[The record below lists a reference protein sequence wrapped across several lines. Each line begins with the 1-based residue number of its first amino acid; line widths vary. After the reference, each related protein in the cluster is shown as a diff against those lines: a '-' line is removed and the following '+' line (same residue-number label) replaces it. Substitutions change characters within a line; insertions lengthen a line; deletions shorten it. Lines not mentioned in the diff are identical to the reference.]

1 MCSLII
7 KISGA
12 LGAEHISERKGGTEK
27 PVTIGLSGAE
37 NLFHFLLIKY
47 VREGVNHLKEHSSLP
62 TIQPLDAI
70 NQPLSFPPP
79 PSNRARPKE
88 GRHAQIKP
96 LQNTSSPSDNIFYG
110 QNIKANGG
118 GGGGDTQNC
127 TSIHSCLV
135 EQFFSFGTRTF
146 LIGLCLAFFPF
157 CALAPVSSV
166 CLM

>member
-62 TIQPLDAI
+62 TILDQPLDAI
-70 NQPLSFPPP
+70 NQPLPPP
-79 PSNRARPKE
+79 LRTEPDPRK
-88 GRHAQIKP
+88 
-96 LQNTSSPSDNIFYG
+96 D
-110 QNIKANGG
+110 
-118 GGGGDTQNC
+118 DT
-127 TSIHSCLV
+127 H
-135 EQFFSFGTRTF
+135 R
-146 LIGLCLAFFPF
+146 
-157 CALAPVSSV
+157 
-166 CLM
+166 